1 MRGVEDRSREGHGLT
16 HVEGVEIVRM
26 LSRDV
31 SDARTDHW
39 DGQVV
44 AELGPSRLRAVSVGQ
59 HARVEVG
66 EPAGERVVVETGPAL
81 DADALG
87 PRGQQIDG
95 CRGLLVAYPLVHP
108 HDGLDARSLS
118 AQVGNGPHER
128 GGGSD
133 AVDVGAEVA
142 QVNAYTGGVVGRS
155 GRTRIVSEEGRMR
168 DHGRG
173 AVRDRVH
180 LGPGG
185 VGEGDELVRCGGEH
199 GERSAV
205 LVLRAQLGV
214 LQIVHRVDQWPTEAA
229 QGRDRVLEFRGAVR
243 LDPEMHVD
251 QVEIFDV
258 RLEPRRQQDLRG
270 PPLAG
275 RSSRRRR
282 VGQHA
287 NVVRIRDGGDVGMG
301 RGNGGDS
308 NGGDDDLLSS
318 S

>member
-1 MRGVEDRSREGHGLT
+1 
-16 HVEGVEIVRM
+16 
-26 LSRDV
+26 
-31 SDARTDHW
+31 
-39 DGQVV
+39 
-44 AELGPSRLRAVSVGQ
+44 
-59 HARVEVG
+59 
-66 EPAGERVVVETGPAL
+66 
-81 DADALG
+81 
-87 PRGQQIDG
+87 
-95 CRGLLVAYPLVHP
+95 
-108 HDGLDARSLS
+108 
-118 AQVGNGPHER
+118 
-128 GGGSD
+128 
-133 AVDVGAEVA
+133 
-142 QVNAYTGGVVGRS
+142 
-155 GRTRIVSEEGRMR
+155 MR